1 MQREPG
7 LVRLAVSEAKDIR
20 FSHLTTMNGLSPGG
34 IRDILQDDQGF
45 LWINTPEALNRY
57 DGYQF
62 KSYRQDPS
70 HANYPARYAYHVL
83 KDRAG
88 YLWVS
93 NDESLDRFDPRTE
106 TSTRWPIDHNGPHSV
121 FGPVWHINQDRAGM
135 LWLATADG
143 LHRLDPAT
151 GDVPTL
157 LSRSG

>member
-1 MQREPG
+1 M
-7 LVRLAVSEAKDIR
+7 RLAVSEAKDIR

-62 KSYRQDPS
+62 KSYRQDPIPRDT
-70 HANYPARYAYHVL
+70 YPARYAYHVL

-93 NDESLDRFDPRTE
+93 NDESLDRFDPRHRNLRPAGRSIAMVRT
-106 TSTRWPIDHNGPHSV
+106 V
-121 FGPVWHINQDRAGM
+121 LFGPVWHINQDRAGM

-143 LHRLDPAT
+143 LHRLDSAT
-151 GDVPTL
+151 GTVPAL
-157 LSRSG
+157 FSRSG